1 MSPDVGQRDHLE
13 RDRDPTERGPR
24 DGHEKRKKSGHT
36 PQGEHHS
43 SLAATRDPHD
53 GWRGGQLRKTTGHG
67 VRSRGGTTHWANHS
81 RTRRAEHPGPTPKR
95 VGVVICRET

>member
-1 MSPDVGQRDHLE
+1 MSPDVEQRDHLE
-13 RDRDPTERGPR
+13 RDRDPIERGAR

-43 SLAATRDPHD
+43 SPAATRDPHD

-67 VRSRGGTTHWANHS
+67 VFGPEEGPHTGQTTPGLGGQSTQDQ
-81 RTRRAEHPGPTPKR
+81 RRNGLAW
-95 VGVVICRET
+95 